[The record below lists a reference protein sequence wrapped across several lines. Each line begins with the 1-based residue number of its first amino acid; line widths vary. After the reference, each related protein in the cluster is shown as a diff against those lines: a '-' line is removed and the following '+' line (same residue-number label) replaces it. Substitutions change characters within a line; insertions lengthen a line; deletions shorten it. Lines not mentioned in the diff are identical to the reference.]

1 MPEPPISLRTW
12 LSKRD
17 PRRFKECSTCLDFGM
32 VEDSSGREDTC
43 PTCEGGIWRERESWR
58 WFIHRQPW
66 LGFRID
72 LIYHR
77 IPRIRRDWPA

>member
-1 MPEPPISLRTW
+1 M
-12 LSKRD
+12 KD
-17 PRRFKECSTCLDFGM
+17 PRLFKVCRTCNDFGM
-32 VEDSSGREDTC
+32 VEQERQEDVC

-72 LIYHR
+72 LAYHR
-77 IPRIRRDWPA
+77 LPRIHRDRPA